1 MEEEI
6 RFRQAE
12 EKDKD
17 IIWGILQ
24 QAIERRKND
33 GSNQWQDGYPNLQT
47 VENDIAKGQGYVLTL
62 NYEVIT
68 YAALIF
74 NDEPAYENIK
84 GKWLTNGDFMV
95 VHRVAVSDKAA
106 GKGIVKKF
114 FGTLDDFARSKQVYS
129 IKVDTNFDNL
139 AMLAILEKLGY
150 VYCGEVVFRESA
162 RKAFEKVLTA

>member
-47 VENDIAKGQGYVLTL
+47 VENDIAKDQGYVLTL
-62 NYEVIT
+62 NDEVIT

-84 GKWLTNGDFMV
+84 GEWLTNGDFMV

-114 FGTLDDFARSKQVYS
+114 FGTLDDFARSKKVYS

>member
-62 NYEVIT
+62 NDEVIT

-84 GKWLTNGDFMV
+84 GEWLTNGDFMV

-114 FGTLDDFARSKQVYS
+114 FGTLDDFARSKKVYS

-150 VYCGEVVFRESA
+150 AYCGEVVFRESA